1 MTLEIAPTASKMQ
14 PCIFVFSD
22 LWIWYL
28 TEAFCSKFLDSNA
41 DTCFDFQIFFFVI
54 LEPVFP

>member
-28 TEAFCSKFLDSNA
+28 TEAICSKFLDCNS
-41 DTCFDFQIFFFVI
+41 DTCFDFQRFF
-54 LEPVFP
+54 L